1 MSRATRTNPTPAVA
15 FLHGGS
21 HSRLATLADP
31 ALAPYRMRAV
41 HVRTG
46 VPEDI
51 AGSDVVV
58 VADRLRPDLLSGW
71 AAAVKDALE
80 RGETVVVFGENHV
93 QDWLG
98 VPEQPRPTIF
108 WWWRTG
114 EDHRVRL
121 QVPDHPAWG
130 FFSDRSVIW
139 HYHGVL
145 EPPPGA
151 VSLADLHTPDGER
164 DGSILF
170 VDETN
175 HRGRLLVTTMD
186 PVYHHGSGFMP
197 GATQLLYSALHWATR
212 G

>member
-1 MSRATRTNPTPAVA
+1 MSRATRTNPAPAVA

-21 HSRLATLADP
+21 HSHLATLADP

-71 AAAVKDALE
+71 AAEVKDALE
-80 RGETVVVFGENHV
+80 RGVTVVVFGENHV

-121 QVPDHPAWG
+121 QAPDHPAWG
-130 FFSDRSVIW
+130 F
-139 HYHGVL
+139 
-145 EPPPGA
+145 
-151 VSLADLHTPDGER
+151 
-164 DGSILF
+164 LF